1 MGEFFKPWRQKD
13 RRGDAGDCV
22 RVYGGMD
29 SKLYRSLLVDCD
41 PADLNLGVFD
51 TY

>member
-29 SKLYRSLLVDCD
+29 SKSQHRGYG
-41 PADLNLGVFD
+41 PGGA
-51 TY
+51 